1 MKILI
6 TSDWYKSA
14 INGVVTSVVNLI
26 NGLEDMGHEVRV
38 LTLSGSIH
46 SYRAG
51 KVTYIGSIGVGRIYP
66 NARLKMA
73 LTHRYVREII
83 EWGPDVVHS
92 QCEFSTFFL
101 AKKIS
106 QICNVPLVHTYH
118 TVYEDYTHYFSPNVR
133 VGKFLAAS
141 FSKRILDKTQMVI
154 APTKKTEHLLKEYE
168 VKAPI
173 TTVPSGL
180 ELNKFN
186 AFLPDVK
193 RKMLRN
199 KFGVSEN
206 EILLVYIGRLAKEKN
221 IEELFRLIDE
231 LNINIKLLLVGDGP
245 YRESL
250 EKRSREMQI
259 ENKVIFA
266 GMAKPEKIVQFYKIG
281 DIFVSASQSET
292 QGLTYIEAMA
302 AGVPI
307 ICKKDSCLDDVVI
320 NGENGFEY
328 TTDDEFKEALSK
340 LIESSDYRVKIGHA
354 AAQTVADNFSSV
366 AFAKTML
373 DIYNSLINNKK
384 KCKSNKIDIS

>member
-1 MKILI
+1 M
-6 TSDWYKSA
+6 
-14 INGVVTSVVNLI
+14 
-26 NGLEDMGHEVRV
+26 
-38 LTLSGSIH
+38 
-46 SYRAG
+46 
-51 KVTYIGSIGVGRIYP
+51 
-66 NARLKMA
+66 
-73 LTHRYVREII
+73 
-83 EWGPDVVHS
+83 
-92 QCEFSTFFL
+92 
-101 AKKIS
+101 
-106 QICNVPLVHTYH
+106 
-118 TVYEDYTHYFSPNVR
+118 
-133 VGKFLAAS
+133 
-141 FSKRILDKTQMVI
+141 
-154 APTKKTEHLLKEYE
+154 
-168 VKAPI
+168 
-173 TTVPSGL
+173 
-180 ELNKFN
+180 
-186 AFLPDVK
+186 
-193 RKMLRN
+193 
-199 KFGVSEN
+199 
-206 EILLVYIGRLAKEKN
+206 
-221 IEELFRLIDE
+221 
-231 LNINIKLLLVGDGP
+231 LLVGDGP